1 VVKGPVLAE
10 IGYGDPGARLYD
22 DLDLVVAPSDLPSA
36 IRRIEAAGGCVTDL
50 NWPMMAKSL
59 RAEVPMILP
68 NGMVGDLHWD
78 LLVTP
83 AIRSR
88 FTMPMEELSERRR
101 TVGIGGVEVD
111 TLEITDGLLYLC
123 LHGSLSGG
131 HQLVWLKDID
141 QMVASEPPEWD
152 ELVRRARRYRLGL
165 VAAVQLE
172 RARTVLGTPVP
183 EPVVEALAAGAAWW
197 RLWKRREAK
206 VGMARWGGYDRSGRT
221 FVASTSDGTRS
232 SIVQLGRSLAADVV
246 RPGVA
251 RRWHPGADASA
262 TPPLYEAVGGADQ
275 RAEYLD
281 LVSRAG

>member
-1 VVKGPVLAE
+1 
-10 IGYGDPGARLYD
+10 
-22 DLDLVVAPSDLPSA
+22 
-36 IRRIEAAGGCVTDL
+36 
-50 NWPMMAKSL
+50 
-59 RAEVPMILP
+59 
-68 NGMVGDLHWD
+68 MVGDLHWH

-83 AIRSR
+83 ATRSR
-88 FTMPMEELSERRR
+88 FTMSMEELSERRR
-101 TVGIGGVEVD
+101 TVGIGGVDVD

-172 RARTVLGTPVP
+172 RARTVLGAPVP
-183 EPVVEALAAGAAWW
+183 EPVVEALAADAAWW

-206 VGMARWGGYDRSGRT
+206 VGMARWGGYGGTGRT

-251 RRWHPGADASA
+251 RRWHTGADAPA
-262 TPPLYEAVGGADQ
+262 TPPLYEAVGGPDQ

-281 LVSRAG
+281 LVSGGA